1 MAVEPVS
8 CRRAAQLLSQSQERT
23 LREDEQKAL
32 QHHLVLCLRCRNF
45 ETQLAFLRKASR
57 LFAER

>member
-1 MAVEPVS
+1 MAAEPVS

-23 LREDEQKAL
+23 LRDDEQKAL
-32 QHHLVLCLRCRNF
+32 QHHLVLCLRCSDF
-45 ETQLAFLRKASR
+45 ERQMAFLRKAAR